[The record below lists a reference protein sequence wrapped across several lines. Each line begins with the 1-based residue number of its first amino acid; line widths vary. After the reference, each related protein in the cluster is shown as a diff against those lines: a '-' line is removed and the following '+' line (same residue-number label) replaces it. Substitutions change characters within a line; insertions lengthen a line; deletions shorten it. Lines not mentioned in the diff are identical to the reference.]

1 MSILNS
7 ISSFF
12 DDLTTSRRHA
22 SKKRPTRSTS
32 PSHLPFYTNGH
43 PQSSSSNNLSSSSR
57 AGTSLIS
64 QSLTHL
70 GLNRITTTTTT
81 TRQSSW
87 EAPTP
92 SIRSASTTAL
102 RIPSSLFIP
111 SDQRKPTNRTSGIQL
126 QELSPNGI
134 QPPPPVV
141 DSWARIDAWAESHY
155 PELFDQLC
163 YPATPQDVDDLEA
176 ELDCTLPMDVR
187 QSLYVHDGQD
197 RGGKPTGI
205 LFGVTLLDCEEI
217 VEEWQLWKTVAQ
229 AYIHETHQ
237 EPIIISPVSTS
248 ATDDNTTRTTKHQQN
263 QQRRQSKIFGQ
274 TSRFA
279 NSRPPDTIQKVYA
292 HPAWIPLAKD
302 FSGNNIA
309 VDLCPGPRGTWGQ
322 IILFGR
328 DCDTKYVVARSWA
341 SFLAAIADDFEGG
354 EARFDVDENF
364 REDFRGAEL
373 RIRKCQGAKDDTFL
387 EVLKGR
393 VRLREREIRRRRD
406 QQQRKS
412 TINGNGK
419 EANKSP
425 IIDLML
431 NSPILTGDGIPSPNL
446 PRKSDSNAASPI
458 IGTPKSVSISGRD
471 ILAKEKQEER
481 AKGVRLVSGGV
492 VVDDN
497 DDQKENNNVLASPIL
512 VKNNVIVG
520 NIEDQEKASIG
531 LGIEDVA

>member
-7 ISSFF
+7 ISSFW

-22 SKKRPTRSTS
+22 AKKSPVLSTS
-32 PSHLPFYTNGH
+32 PSHLPFYANSHPLSASTNSL
-43 PQSSSSNNLSSSSR
+43 PSSR
-57 AGTSLIS
+57 RGTSPFAS
-64 QSLTHL
+64 QSLTPP
-70 GLNRITTTTTT
+70 GLSPLKTT
-81 TRQSSW
+81 TRRQGSW

-92 SIRSASTTAL
+92 SIRSTSTTAL
-102 RIPSSLFIP
+102 RIPSSSFIP
-111 SDQRKPTNRTSGIQL
+111 SNQRKPSSGIQL
-126 QELSPNGI
+126 QELSPNGV

-163 YPATPQDVDDLEA
+163 YPATPQDVDDLET

-217 VEEWQLWKTVAQ
+217 VEEWELWKTVAQ
-229 AYIHETHQ
+229 AYIHETN
-237 EPIIISPVSTS
+237 EPIITPVPSPSTS
-248 ATDDNTTRTTKHQQN
+248 DETHNKTQQN
-263 QQRRQSKIFGQ
+263 RRQSKIFGQ

-279 NSRPPDTIQKVYA
+279 NCRPPDAIQKVYA

-354 EARFDVDENF
+354 EARFENDGNF
-364 REDFRGAEL
+364 LEDSRGEL
-373 RIRKCQGAKDDTFL
+373 RIRRCPGARDDTFL

-393 VRLREREIRRRRD
+393 VRLREREIRRRRETMM
-406 QQQRKS
+406 QKAS
-412 TINGNGK
+412 AIKGGK
-419 EANKSP
+419 DGKSP
-425 IIDLML
+425 TVDLMT
-431 NSPILTGDGIPSPNL
+431 NSPILAGDGIPSPNL
-446 PRKSDSNAASPI
+446 PRNNDSAAGSPV
-458 IGTPKSVSISGRD
+458 IGTPKSVTISGRD
-471 ILAKEKQEER
+471 ILAKEKEQQQ
-481 AKGVRLVSGGV
+481 AKKNKFVSGGV
-492 VVDDN
+492 VVEDDR
-497 DDQKENNNVLASPIL
+497 ENVLAIPIL
-512 VKNNVIVG
+512 VTKSVVIG
-520 NIEDQEKASIG
+520 STEDQQKASTG
-531 LGIEDVA
+531 LGIDQGGVGVVDRDII

>member
-7 ISSFF
+7 ISSFW

-22 SKKRPTRSTS
+22 AKKSPIRSTS
-32 PSHLPFYTNGH
+32 PSQLPFYSNGH
-43 PQSSSSNNLSSSSR
+43 PHSASTNNLPSSR
-57 AGTSLIS
+57 PGTSPFPS
-64 QSLTHL
+64 QYLTPP
-70 GLNRITTTTTT
+70 GLSPLKTT
-81 TRQSSW
+81 TRRQGSW

-92 SIRSASTTAL
+92 SIRSTSTTVL
-102 RIPSSLFIP
+102 QIPSSSFLP
-111 SDQRKPTNRTSGIQL
+111 SNQRKPSSGIQL
-126 QELSPNGI
+126 QELSPNGV

-163 YPATPQDVDDLEA
+163 YPATSQDVDDLET

-187 QSLYVHDGQD
+187 QSLYAHDGQD

-229 AYIHETHQ
+229 AYVHETN
-237 EPIIISPVSTS
+237 EPIITPVPSPSTS
-248 ATDDNTTRTTKHQQN
+248 NETHNKNQQN
-263 QQRRQSKIFGQ
+263 RRQSKIFGL

-279 NSRPPDTIQKVYA
+279 NCRPPDTIQKVYA

-341 SFLAAIADDFEGG
+341 SFLAAIAEDFEGG
-354 EARFDVDENF
+354 EARFESDGNF
-364 REDFRGAEL
+364 LEDSRGEL
-373 RIRKCQGAKDDTFL
+373 RIRKCQGARDDTFL

-393 VRLREREIRRRRD
+393 VRLREREIRRRRETMM
-406 QQQRKS
+406 QKANAV
-412 TINGNGK
+412 NGGK
-419 EANKSP
+419 DGKSP
-425 IIDLML
+425 TVDLMA
-431 NSPILTGDGIPSPNL
+431 NSPILAGDGIPSPNL
-446 PRKSDSNAASPI
+446 PRNSDSVAGSPV
-458 IGTPKSVSISGRD
+458 IGTPQSVTISGRD
-471 ILAKEKQEER
+471 ILAKEKEQQR
-481 AKGVRLVSGGV
+481 AKKNRLVIGGV
-492 VVDDN
+492 VLE
-497 DDQKENNNVLASPIL
+497 DDQENVLATPIL
-512 VKNNVIVG
+512 VAKSVVG
-520 NIEDQEKASIG
+520 STEDQQKASTG
-531 LGIEDVA
+531 LGIDEGGVGVVDRDIT

>member
-7 ISSFF
+7 ISSFW

-22 SKKRPTRSTS
+22 AKKRAILSTS
-32 PSHLPFYTNGH
+32 SSHLPFYTNGH
-43 PQSSSSNNLSSSSR
+43 PQSSSTNNLPSPR
-57 AGTSLIS
+57 PGTSPFPFKNTNYS
-64 QSLTHL
+64 GLTS
-70 GLNRITTTTTT
+70 ITP
-81 TRQSSW
+81 TRQASW
-87 EAPTP
+87 EAPSP
-92 SIRSASTTAL
+92 SLRSSSTTAL
-102 RIPSSLFIP
+102 RIPSSLLIP
-111 SDQRKPTNRTSGIQL
+111 HDQRKPTSGIQL
-126 QELSPNGI
+126 QELSPNGV

-163 YPATPQDVDDLEA
+163 YPATSQDVDDLEA

-229 AYIHETHQ
+229 AYVHETLI
-237 EPIIISPVSTS
+237 EPSQPPTQPTTPQSEDVPSTS
-248 ATDDNTTRTTKHQQN
+248 SRVNQ
-263 QQRRQSKIFGQ
+263 QQRRQSKIFGA

-279 NSRPPDTIQKVYA
+279 NCRPPDTIQKVYA

-341 SFLAAIADDFEGG
+341 SFLAAVADDFEGG
-354 EARFDVDENF
+354 EARFDVDESF
-364 REDFRGAEL
+364 QESFRGAEL
-373 RIRKCQGAKDDTFL
+373 RIRPCQGAKDDTFL

-393 VRLREREIRRRRD
+393 VRLRERQIRRRT
-406 QQQRKS
+406 QQR
-412 TINGNGK
+412 NMVNGK
-419 EANKSP
+419 DKP
-425 IIDLML
+425 PTTTVDLMA
-431 NSPILTGDGIPSPNL
+431 NSPILAGDGIPSPNL
-446 PRKSDSNAASPI
+446 PRKSDSNVGSPVI
-458 IGTPKSVSISGRD
+458 ETPKAVVTISVPE
-471 ILAKEKQEER
+471 ILAKEQEKER
-481 AKGVRLVSGGV
+481 AQGNKIVSGGV
-492 VVDDN
+492 AVDDN
-497 DDQKENNNVLASPIL
+497 QENNILTSSVL
-512 VKNNVIVG
+512 VKKSVDGEMEN
-520 NIEDQEKASIG
+520 QERQ
-531 LGIEDVA
+531 LQD

>member
-1 MSILNS
+1 M
-7 ISSFF
+7 
-12 DDLTTSRRHA
+12 
-22 SKKRPTRSTS
+22 
-32 PSHLPFYTNGH
+32 
-43 PQSSSSNNLSSSSR
+43 
-57 AGTSLIS
+57 
-64 QSLTHL
+64 
-70 GLNRITTTTTT
+70 
-81 TRQSSW
+81 
-87 EAPTP
+87 
-92 SIRSASTTAL
+92 
-102 RIPSSLFIP
+102 
-111 SDQRKPTNRTSGIQL
+111 
-126 QELSPNGI
+126 QELSPNGV

-205 LFGVTLLDCEEI
+205 LFGVTLLDCEDI

-229 AYIHETHQ
+229 AYVHETIV
-237 EPIIISPVSTS
+237 EPSTQPTTPQSEDAPSTS
-248 ATDDNTTRTTKHQQN
+248 SRVN
-263 QQRRQSKIFGQ
+263 QQRRQSKIFGA

-279 NSRPPDTIQKVYA
+279 NCRPPDTIQKVYA

-341 SFLAAIADDFEGG
+341 SFLAAVADDFEGG

-364 REDFRGAEL
+364 RESFRGAEL
-373 RIRKCQGAKDDTFL
+373 RIRPCQGSKDDTFL

-393 VRLREREIRRRRD
+393 VRLREREIRRRT
-406 QQQRKS
+406 QQRKMV
-412 TINGNGK
+412 NGK
-419 EANKSP
+419 GKSP
-425 IIDLML
+425 TSAVDLMA

-446 PRKSDSNAASPI
+446 PRNSDSNAPSPV
-458 IGTPKSVSISGRD
+458 IGTPRTTVTISGPE
-471 ILAKEKQEER
+471 ILAKEKDEER
-481 AKGVRLVSGGV
+481 AKGNKIVSGGV

-497 DDQKENNNVLASPIL
+497 QKIILASAVL
-512 VKNNVIVG
+512 VKESVG
-520 NIEDQEKASIG
+520 GEMEDLGKATTGLNIEEVLIDR
-531 LGIEDVA
+531 DVT